1 MLLAME
7 NQQIITS
14 EILAMLIIDL
24 WSRSLITDYVMRN
37 SFNDIFFRGFLA
49 SHCNSFSHSGCA
61 MEQDVMYLNK
71 KDGLDIY
78 EGE

>member
-37 SFNDIFFRGFLA
+37 SFIDIFFRGSLLPIAIVF
-49 SHCNSFSHSGCA
+49 HSQA
-61 MEQDVMYLNK
+61 MQLNK
-71 KDGLDIY
+71 TYSI
-78 EGE
+78 